1 MNYKTFVNQIK
12 LEYTKNMNQKERIE
26 KIIEALDAQYGTDF
40 ICYLEHKNALEL
52 LIATIL
58 SAQCTDAR
66 VNTVTPT
73 LFAKYKNAKDFAN
86 ADLAEL
92 EDIIHPLGFYHAK
105 AVNIIGCCKKLD
117 EEFGG
122 KVPSSLEN
130 LTSLPGVGRKTAN
143 VIRGNIYHEPSIVVD
158 THVGRISRKL
168 GITKKEDP
176 KDVEFDLMKKIPR
189 DHWILWNIHL
199 ITLGRSICK
208 APTPKCSECFLR
220 DYCPT
225 GQKNIVR

>member
-1 MNYKTFVNQIK
+1 
-12 LEYTKNMNQKERIE
+12 MNQKERIE

-117 EEFGG
+117 DKFGG
-122 KVPSSLEN
+122 EVPSSIED

-176 KDVEFDLMKKIPR
+176 KDVEFDLMKKIPK

-225 GQKNIVR
+225 GQKNGRS

>member
-12 LEYTKNMNQKERIE
+12 LEYTKIMNQKERIE

-86 ADLAEL
+86 ANLAEL
-92 EDIIHPLGFYHAK
+92 EEIIHPLGFYHAK

-122 KVPSSLEN
+122 EVPSSIED

-176 KDVEFDLMKKIPR
+176 KDVEFDLMKKIPK

-199 ITLGRSICK
+199 ITLGRNICK
-208 APTPKCSECFLR
+208 APKSKCSECFLR
-220 DYCPT
+220 EYCPT

>member
-117 EEFGG
+117 DKFGG
-122 KVPSSLEN
+122 EVPSSIED

-225 GQKNIVR
+225 GQKNNG

>member
-117 EEFGG
+117 DKFGG
-122 KVPSSLEN
+122 EVPSSIED

-176 KDVEFDLMKKIPR
+176 KDVEFDLMKKIPK

-225 GQKNIVR
+225 GQKNGRS

>member
-1 MNYKTFVNQIK
+1 MKQN
-12 LEYTKNMNQKERIE
+12 ERIE
-26 KIIEALDAQYGTDF
+26 KIIEALDKEYGTEYV
-40 ICYLEHKNALEL
+40 CYLEHKNALEL

-92 EDIIHPLGFYHAK
+92 EEIIHPLGFYHAK

-122 KVPSSLEN
+122 EVPSSLED

-176 KDVEFDLMKKIPR
+176 KDVEFDLMKKIPK

-208 APTPKCSECFLR
+208 APNPKCSECFLR
-220 DYCPT
+220 DFCPT
-225 GQKNIVR
+225 GQKAKA

>member
-117 EEFGG
+117 DKFGG
-122 KVPSSLEN
+122 EVPSSIED

>member
-1 MNYKTFVNQIK
+1 MTQN
-12 LEYTKNMNQKERIE
+12 ERIE
-26 KIIEALDAQYGTDF
+26 KIIEALDKEYGTEYV
-40 ICYLEHKNALEL
+40 CYLEHMNALEL

-92 EDIIHPLGFYHAK
+92 EEIIHPLGFYHAK

-122 KVPSSLEN
+122 EVPSSLED

-176 KDVEFDLMKKIPR
+176 KDVEFDLMKKIPK

-208 APTPKCSECFLR
+208 APNPKCSECFLR
-220 DYCPT
+220 EYCTT
-225 GQKNIVR
+225 GQKIKK

>member
-1 MNYKTFVNQIK
+1 MS
-12 LEYTKNMNQKERIE
+12 QKERIE

-40 ICYLEHKNALEL
+40 ICYLEHKDALEL

-117 EEFGG
+117 DKFGG
-122 KVPSSLEN
+122 EVPSSIED

-225 GQKNIVR
+225 GQKNGRS